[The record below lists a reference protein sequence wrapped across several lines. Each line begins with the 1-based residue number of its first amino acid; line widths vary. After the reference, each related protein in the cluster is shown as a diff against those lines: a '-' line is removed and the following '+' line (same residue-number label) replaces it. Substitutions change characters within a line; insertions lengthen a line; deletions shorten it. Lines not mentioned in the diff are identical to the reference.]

1 VAILALMGIGVGAF
15 AFSGTPGGTAEPLPL
30 IKRPAKAAAPTA
42 SLAAWRQKANRI
54 CAEAD
59 QEAAAIGTPQ
69 TREQLLAYLPVSL
82 DGADAALVEL
92 RAAPGPKRRQQEIGR
107 MLGLFTKFIAVE
119 RQALTALQAG
129 DTLGFAK
136 LTGRAFVLNDRGNR
150 VARSLGADRCAE
162 DGTDTTTLAKAQRKH
177 RIVVAILYAPDANVD
192 TLAIREA
199 RSGAADA
206 NAGFVAINVYDPRE
220 IAAVTVAY
228 TLRSTPSVLVYERG
242 EGAVNIFEGYVDGET
257 VAQAADNAAL

>member
-1 VAILALMGIGVGAF
+1 M
-15 AFSGTPGGTAEPLPL
+15 
-30 IKRPAKAAAPTA
+30 
-42 SLAAWRQKANRI
+42 
-54 CAEAD
+54 
-59 QEAAAIGTPQ
+59 
-69 TREQLLAYLPVSL
+69 
-82 DGADAALVEL
+82 
-92 RAAPGPKRRQQEIGR
+92 PGPKRRQAEIKQ

-119 RQALTALQAG
+119 RQALSALQAG
-129 DTLGFAK
+129 DIVTFAT

-162 DGTDTTTLAKAQRKH
+162 DGTDSTELAKAQEKH
-177 RIVVAILYAPDANVD
+177 RVVVAILYAPDANVD

-206 NAGFVAINVYDPRE
+206 DAGFVAINVYDPRE

-242 EGAVNIFEGYVDGET
+242 EGAVNIFEGYVDEET
-257 VAQAADNAAL
+257 VAQAVSNAVAVNPPIGGLKTAEAPWSAASRARATPAPRSAQHERTGARSSR